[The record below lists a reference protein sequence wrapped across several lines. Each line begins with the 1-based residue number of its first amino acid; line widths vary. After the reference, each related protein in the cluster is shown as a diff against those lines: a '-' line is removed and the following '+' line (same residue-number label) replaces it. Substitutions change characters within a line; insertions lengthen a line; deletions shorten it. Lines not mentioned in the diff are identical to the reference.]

1 MLFQRQADSRPR
13 ALPRGTV
20 SFIAAQS
27 LSNGFTA
34 IEILAL
40 SWLTLSPQQMDL
52 PPHYFAAITG
62 ALFLPFLV
70 VGPLY
75 GRIAARW
82 GANFLW
88 RTCLLGEA
96 AACSL
101 FGAAI
106 LLFGMPDYL
115 IVVLYAIF
123 IGVLQAIEV
132 PSRQTSLMNHL
143 EDSFSTGY
151 AAFTATSRGISTVAP
166 LAGGALIAIL
176 PTGSVF
182 LVNAAS
188 FGLVFF
194 VALKFFDPAVAEAA
208 GSKPEGDAGSPP
220 LGATLFPVLAM
231 GFCIGALGYQ
241 FPVTNLLSLDRLSVT
256 GSMDFGVISAA
267 VAVGG
272 ILGPWLGAKLSGARS
287 LCAIVACFGAF
298 ELLMGVSD
306 QLAVYCAFAFACG
319 AAYSSFTVASMG
331 YLRSAT
337 SGNDRA
343 RWVGMLSTV
352 TIGCV
357 PVGTLLVGGLAVI
370 GSEMTLILPAVLCM
384 AAGGISCLLLWSKRD
399 SALPLSHG
407 EEK

>member
-1 MLFQRQADSRPR
+1 MLFQRQADSPPR

-40 SWLTLSPQQMDL
+40 SWLTLAPQQMGL

-88 RTCLLGEA
+88 RTCLVGEA

-115 IVVLYAIF
+115 VVVLYALS
-123 IGVLQAIEV
+123 IGALQAIEV

-143 EDSFSTGY
+143 EDSFATGY
-151 AAFTATSRGISTVAP
+151 AAFTATSRGISAVAP
-166 LAGGALIAIL
+166 LAGGALIALL
-176 PTGSVF
+176 PIGSVF

-194 VALKFFDPAVAEAA
+194 VALKFFDPEVAEAA
-208 GSKPEGDAGSPP
+208 GGKAGGGAGGPSPS
-220 LGATLFPVLAM
+220 AILFPVLVM

-256 GSMDFGVISAA
+256 GSMAFGVISAA

-287 LCAIVACFGAF
+287 LCAVVAIFGAC
-298 ELLMGVSD
+298 ELLMGASD
-306 QLAVYCAFAFACG
+306 QLVVYCAFALVCG

-331 YLRSAT
+331 FVRSTT

-370 GSEMTLILPAVLCM
+370 GSEMTLMLPAALCM
-384 AAGGISCLLLWSKRD
+384 AAGGISYLLLWSKRA
-399 SALPLSHG
+399 STLPLSPG